1 MINLR
6 IIFLVLFSSYF
17 YSCATGSM
25 EYRSCRAAANVEK
38 DYDRAESLCL
48 EALQIEPDN
57 PQVPYFLATKIYK
70 RKNNYEA
77 MAKML
82 NLSEKKA
89 TKEHDLTEPFSQ
101 EASLLKDIKFKYTV
115 EFEEDGKKMLF
126 FNKLL
131 DAIALEKYS
140 IWREFLIQGLEHEE
154 NEEAIKAIEMYN
166 KAKNLIPS
174 NSKSYIQLFNI
185 YLNQNSIDQAKKII
199 YEAYEKDTSNVI
211 INYYI
216 GDLEGQMKNYKV
228 SEKFYKYAADNAS
241 NPKFMYGL
249 LYSYIDQGK
258 NQIAIEYSEQLL
270 EENPEDQNL
279 TYNIAVLYQ
288 RLGQEALDSASEHY
302 NKINS
307 ADNPSADL
315 ISTTLE
321 KFKNAR
327 KYLYESKSFFEF
339 AYDLTLDNSNKLDEI
354 DVNRQLDEIDGAQKE
369 MKKYIKRLDTIYI
382 PDLQEKYRK
391 VK

>member
-1 MINLR
+1 
-6 IIFLVLFSSYF
+6 
-17 YSCATGSM
+17 
-25 EYRSCRAAANVEK
+25 
-38 DYDRAESLCL
+38 
-48 EALQIEPDN
+48 
-57 PQVPYFLATKIYK
+57 
-70 RKNNYEA
+70 
-77 MAKML
+77 
-82 NLSEKKA
+82 
-89 TKEHDLTEPFSQ
+89 
-101 EASLLKDIKFKYTV
+101 
-115 EFEEDGKKMLF
+115 
-126 FNKLL
+126 
-131 DAIALEKYS
+131 
-140 IWREFLIQGLEHEE
+140 
-154 NEEAIKAIEMYN
+154 
-166 KAKNLIPS
+166 
-174 NSKSYIQLFNI
+174 
-185 YLNQNSIDQAKKII
+185 
-199 YEAYEKDTSNVI
+199 
-211 INYYI
+211 
-216 GDLEGQMKNYKV
+216 MKNYKV